1 MNTVSKNE
9 MLFEKVTKTKPLID
23 YETGIRKSESFTPA
37 SLDYTV
43 DEMLTQ
49 VEFDIPVQREQKD
62 KLDNERVLLK

>member
-1 MNTVSKNE
+1 MKTVSKNE

-43 DEMLTQ
+43 DEMLT
-49 VEFDIPVQREQKD
+49 
-62 KLDNERVLLK
+62 